1 MDPHD
6 IHSNLNELTNWKWFS
21 SFFFR
26 FSANLNWTQN
36 KILRVKRRFE
46 NDALFVCAR
55 FTARNFRKGEWTERQ
70 RRGGRKEERRERV
83 GVKFSLNEK
92 KCDTRGAKVNQAEK
106 PHCPSDGCSTLLTV
120 WRSLTWKR
128 VTSEQFE
135 FSHRKRNKKYQSR
148 HRYLWFSI
156 RVLFACCACLERWC
170 AILSV

>member
-1 MDPHD
+1 MIFKFLLP
-6 IHSNLNELTNWKWFS
+6 ILLIERKTKYFESNEDSRTMHFS
-21 SFFFR
+21 CVLVSPREIF
-26 FSANLNWTQN
+26 A
-36 KILRVKRRFE
+36 RVSE
-46 NDALFVCAR
+46 P
-55 FTARNFRKGEWTERQ
+55 
-70 RRGGRKEERRERV
+70 RGKEGGGGGKEERRERV

-156 RVLFACCACLERWC
+156 LRFVRLLRLPRTMVCDIER
-170 AILSV
+170 IN